1 MKSSTNNATLETSPP
16 QGRDKSER
24 TLLHHEVVSENP
36 NAPWLVFIHG
46 AGGSIRTWKFQI
58 EAFAPHFRLLLI
70 DLRDHGYSKE
80 IMPEFPAYDFDIV
93 AKDILAVI
101 DHLNIGKAHFM
112 SLSIGSVILQKID
125 IERPQLVDRMI
136 MAGAIFDGSRLMH
149 WFVHSGKLLSH
160 ILPYRALYWLF
171 SFIVLPRRNHRL
183 SRYIFRRQS
192 KRLST
197 REYMKWIQLYKP
209 FFNLAQEYIHRPVM
223 KKGLLVMGSQ
233 DHIFLRAAKRFAR
246 IQKNMRLTVIE
257 NCGHVCSIEAPELFN
272 DLVLKFLTDQE
283 VPGAVTAT
291 PVPMKWSELKALQQ
305 G

>member
-1 MKSSTNNATLETSPP
+1 MKSSTNNGTLETSPP
-16 QGRDKSER
+16 QGGGGSDR
-24 TLLHHEVVSENP
+24 TLLHHEVVAENP

-183 SRYIFRRQS
+183 SRYIFPPPKQTVVHAGIHEMDSVVQAIFQLGPRIHP
-192 KRLST
+192 ST
-197 REYMKWIQLYKP
+197 GHEEGIVGDGKP
-209 FFNLAQEYIHRPVM
+209 RPHFLASGE
-223 KKGLLVMGSQ
+223 
-233 DHIFLRAAKRFAR
+233 
-246 IQKNMRLTVIE
+246 T
-257 NCGHVCSIEAPELFN
+257 VCSN
-272 DLVLKFLTDQE
+272 
-283 VPGAVTAT
+283 
-291 PVPMKWSELKALQQ
+291 SEEHASN
-305 G
+305 GH

>member
-1 MKSSTNNATLETSPP
+1 MKSSTNNGTLEPSPP
-16 QGRDKSER
+16 QGGGGSDR
-24 TLLHHEVVSENP
+24 TLLHHEVVAENP

-101 DHLNIGKAHFM
+101 DHLNIRKAHFM

-272 DLVLKFLTDQE
+272 DLVLKFLTDQDF
-283 VPGAVTAT
+283 PGAVTAT
-291 PVPMKWSELKALQQ
+291 PVPMKWSELKALQK